1 MAFTLRRQVE
11 SRHAYMQ
18 RRKAVVVGMILA
30 LGLAGALAVLLVGC
44 GNLSPSPTPRRTA
57 QLSAAQLSISD
68 AHNINS
74 RDFAAPTAMRTDQ
87 LATENVRRSYLNISS
102 NPTL

>member
-44 GNLSPSPTPRRTA
+44 GNVSPSPNPRRTA
-57 QLSAAQLSISD
+57 HLRPDPLSVSD

-74 RDFAAPTAMRTDQ
+74 RDFEAPPPCVLINSPSRACAGR
-87 LATENVRRSYLNISS
+87 I
-102 NPTL
+102 